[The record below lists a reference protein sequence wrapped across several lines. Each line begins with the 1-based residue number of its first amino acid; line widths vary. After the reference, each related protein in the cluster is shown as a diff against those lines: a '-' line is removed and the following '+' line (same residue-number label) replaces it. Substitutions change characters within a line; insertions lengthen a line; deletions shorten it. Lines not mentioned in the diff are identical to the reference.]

1 MGIYRDIFLLASKV
15 GCLEGYTYRRHDLD
29 YRSLPNWIGNI
40 ASMINGLTEDAVKE
54 IRDDMV
60 IILRNV
66 KKNFSEDDALNR
78 ECADMFQKALDS
90 LFKKLEEVE
99 S

>member
-1 MGIYRDIFLLASKV
+1 MGVHRDIFLLASKV

-40 ASMINGLTEDAVKE
+40 ASMFSELPEDAVKE
-54 IRDDMV
+54 IKDDMV
-60 IILRNV
+60 IILRNI
-66 KKNFSEDDALNR
+66 KRNFSEDDSLNR
-78 ECADMFQKALDS
+78 EYADTFQKTLDS